1 MSSPDL
7 TPILEQLAAG
17 TIDAAEAARRIDAVK
32 AARAESPATSPTSP
46 TSPPMIGDPTVGDPM
61 AGAPAGP
68 ADPTDWTEPWTAPK
82 EATEPASASEPADA
96 EGQRTE
102 PPRWQTY
109 ARETFNRVAGYAT
122 GDQRRADPPKSEQ
135 TKSEPVTD
143 ADGVPQA
150 ERSTTSTKG
159 VERVSVRAV
168 GRRVRIASEPRV
180 ATVSVDGAHVLRR
193 NGSVLEISSDG
204 ELGPSIDG
212 FTLLRPP
219 RSLDDVRNLGLGKEL
234 FIRVNPNVLVDV
246 ELTAGSLTTEDV
258 RFLGKVRVTAGGA
271 KLNGV
276 EEAHDVLVQAGQAT
290 VKGRIAT
297 GRSRIRCESGSL
309 AVNLDDG
316 SNVTVRAES
325 QLGKVAWA
333 GGHSGAGDEVVMGNG
348 AARLDVGVVMGHATV
363 RVGSE
368 PHQEAR

>member
-7 TPILEQLAAG
+7 TPILEELAAG
-17 TIDAAEAARRIDAVK
+17 RIDAAEASRRIDALK
-32 AARAESPATSPTSP
+32 ASHEEPAGAVPPVDAPPAESH
-46 TSPPMIGDPTVGDPM
+46 
-61 AGAPAGP
+61 
-68 ADPTDWTEPWTAPK
+68 
-82 EATEPASASEPADA
+82 ASASADHDHQAHEETTGSASAGDHADA
-96 EGQRTE
+96 PKAES
-102 PPRWQTY
+102 RWQAY
-109 ARETFNRVAGYAT
+109 ARETFNRAASYVT
-122 GDQRRADPPKSEQ
+122 GEPPKGDSPRAEQPRAQEPSSESASGSAAQ
-135 TKSEPVTD
+135 STGGD
-143 ADGVPQA
+143 DGVPPA
-150 ERSTTSTKG
+150 DRRTTNTKG
-159 VERVSVRAV
+159 VDRVSVRAV

-180 ATVSVDGAHVLRR
+180 ATASVDGAHVLRR
-193 NGSVLEISSDG
+193 SGSVLEISSDG
-204 ELGPSIDG
+204 ELGASIDG

-219 RSLDDVRNLGLGKEL
+219 RSLEDVRNLGLGKEL
-234 FIRVNPNVLVDV
+234 FIRVNPNLIVDV

-271 KLNGV
+271 KLTGI

-297 GRSRIRCESGSL
+297 GRSRLRCESGSL
-309 AVNLDDG
+309 VVELEDD

-368 PHQEAR
+368 PKEA

>member
-7 TPILEQLAAG
+7 TPILEELAAG
-17 TIDAAEAARRIDAVK
+17 RIDAAEASRRIDALK
-32 AARAESPATSPTSP
+32 TAHEQAPPATSSTTDSTAARDETPTGSAAD
-46 TSPPMIGDPTVGDPM
+46 SGGGDARKGD
-61 AGAPAGP
+61 GP
-68 ADPTDWTEPWTAPK
+68 APRANGSTDPHG
-82 EATEPASASEPADA
+82 EAKA
-96 EGQRTE
+96 ES
-102 PPRWQTY
+102 RWQSY
-109 ARETFNRVAGYAT
+109 ARETFNRAASYVTGEQQSRSEHRPDPKPAGAESPRPSAA
-122 GDQRRADPPKSEQ
+122 GDDDVPPADRQ
-135 TKSEPVTD
+135 TTN
-143 ADGVPQA
+143 
-150 ERSTTSTKG
+150 TKG
-159 VERVSVRAV
+159 VDRVSIRAV
-168 GRRVRIASEPRV
+168 GRRVRVASEPRV
-180 ATVSVDGAHVLRR
+180 ATASVDGAHVLRR
-193 NGSVLEISSDG
+193 SGSVLEISSDG
-204 ELGPSIDG
+204 ELGASIDG

-219 RSLDDVRNLGLGKEL
+219 RSLEDVRNLGLGKEL
-234 FIRVNPNVLVDV
+234 FIRVNPNLIVDV

-271 KLNGV
+271 KLMGI

-297 GRSRIRCESGSL
+297 GRSRLRCESGSL
-309 AVNLDDG
+309 VVELEDD

-368 PHQEAR
+368 PRQEA

>member
-7 TPILEQLAAG
+7 TPILEELAAG
-17 TIDAAEAARRIDAVK
+17 RIDAAEASRRIDELKTA
-32 AARAESPATSPTSP
+32 AESE
-46 TSPPMIGDPTVGDPM
+46 PPSFITD
-61 AGAPAGP
+61 
-68 ADPTDWTEPWTAPK
+68 ADPTRTDPTEAGPTTAGHTATGEDAGASTHGSG
-82 EATEPASASEPADA
+82 EAKA
-96 EGQRTE
+96 E
-102 PPRWQTY
+102 PRWQTY
-109 ARETFNRVAGYAT
+109 ARETFNRAASYVT
-122 GDQRRADPPKSEQ
+122 GEQPRTETTTQEPTHTVGEEQPAPSDDEVPPSDRR
-135 TKSEPVTD
+135 
-143 ADGVPQA
+143 
-150 ERSTTSTKG
+150 TTNTKG
-159 VERVSVRAV
+159 VDRVSVRAV

-204 ELGPSIDG
+204 ELGASIDG

-219 RSLDDVRNLGLGKEL
+219 RSLEDVRNLGLGKEL
-234 FIRVNPNVLVDV
+234 FIRVNPNLIVDV

-271 KLNGV
+271 KLTGI

-290 VKGRIAT
+290 VKGRITT
-297 GRSRIRCESGSL
+297 GRSRLRCESGSL
-309 AVNLDDG
+309 VVQLDDD

-325 QLGKVAWA
+325 QLGKVAWS

-368 PHQEAR
+368 HKEDA

>member
-7 TPILEQLAAG
+7 TGILEQLAAG
-17 TIDAAEAARRIDAVK
+17 TIDAAEAARRIDALK
-32 AARAESPATSPTSP
+32 AARAESSTPPPGAEPNFGTDPAT
-46 TSPPMIGDPTVGDPM
+46 DPTGEK
-61 AGAPAGP
+61 AGEAEAGGGHG
-68 ADPTDWTEPWTAPK
+68 
-82 EATEPASASEPADA
+82 EA
-96 EGQRTE
+96 
-102 PPRWQTY
+102 PRWQTY
-109 ARETFNRVAGYAT
+109 ARETFSRVAGYAT
-122 GDQRRADPPKSEQ
+122 GEQRKADPPKA
-135 TKSEPVTD
+135 EPPRAEPRVD
-143 ADGVPQA
+143 DDGVPQSD
-150 ERSTTSTKG
+150 RSTTNTKG
-159 VERVSVRAV
+159 VDRVSVRAV
-168 GRRVRIASEPRV
+168 GRRVRIASESRV
-180 ATVSVDGAHVLRR
+180 STASVDGAHVLRR
-193 NGSVLEISSDG
+193 TGSVLEISSDG
-204 ELGPSIDG
+204 ELGASIDG

-234 FIRVNPNVLVDV
+234 FIRVNPNLLVDV

-276 EEAHDVLVQAGQAT
+276 EEAQDVLVQAGQAT
-290 VKGRIAT
+290 VTGRIAT

-309 AVNLDDG
+309 VVNLDDD

-325 QLGKVAWA
+325 QLGKVTWA

-368 PHQEAR
+368 HQEETR

>member
-7 TPILEQLAAG
+7 SPILEQLAAG
-17 TIDAAEAARRIDAVK
+17 TIDAAEAARRIDALK
-32 AARAESPATSPTSP
+32 PAQPESPPEERHEGTDA
-46 TSPPMIGDPTVGDPM
+46 
-61 AGAPAGP
+61 AA
-68 ADPTDWTEPWTAPK
+68 PTDVPTAADSMNPEGATGPTE
-82 EATEPASASEPADA
+82 EPASASAD
-96 EGQRTE
+96 EHGHHID

-109 ARETFNRVAGYAT
+109 ARETFSRVAGYAT
-122 GDQRRADPPKSEQ
+122 GEQRRPDPPKAD
-135 TKSEPVTD
+135 EPRPEPATD
-143 ADGVPQA
+143 ADGIPQSD
-150 ERSTTSTKG
+150 RSTTSTKG

-246 ELTAGSLTTEDV
+246 ELTAGSLTTENV

-271 KLNGV
+271 KLNGI

-290 VKGRIAT
+290 VKGRIGT

-309 AVNLDDG
+309 VVHLDDG

-368 PHQEAR
+368 PEQEAR

>member
-1 MSSPDL
+1 MSGPDL
-7 TPILEQLAAG
+7 TPILEELAAG
-17 TIDAAEAARRIDAVK
+17 RIDAAEAARRIDELK
-32 AARAESPATSPTSP
+32 AAAPPADVPPAAADAADVTAESPSGRGAD
-46 TSPPMIGDPTVGDPM
+46 DPKVGDRNTAEPGVGETR
-61 AGAPAGP
+61 AGETR
-68 ADPTDWTEPWTAPK
+68 ADEPK
-82 EATEPASASEPADA
+82 A
-96 EGQRTE
+96 ESK
-102 PPRWQTY
+102 WQTY
-109 ARETFNRVAGYAT
+109 ARETFSRVAGYAT
-122 GDQRRADPPKSEQ
+122 GEQAKQDPKPQQPKPEPTRTSPDGEDVPPAD
-135 TKSEPVTD
+135 
-143 ADGVPQA
+143 
-150 ERSTTSTKG
+150 RHTTNTKG
-159 VERVSVRAV
+159 VDRVSVRAV

-180 ATVSVDGAHVLRR
+180 ATASVDGAHVLRR
-193 NGSVLEISSDG
+193 TGSVLEISSDG
-204 ELGPSIDG
+204 ELGASIDG

-234 FIRVNPNVLVDV
+234 FIRVNPNLIVDV

-271 KLNGV
+271 KLTGI

-309 AVNLDDG
+309 VVNLDDD
-316 SNVTVRAES
+316 SNVTVRAEA

-333 GGHSGAGDEVVMGNG
+333 GGHQGAGDEVVMGNG

-368 PHQEAR
+368 PQQEA

>member
-1 MSSPDL
+1 MSGPDL
-7 TPILEQLAAG
+7 TPILEELAAG
-17 TIDAAEAARRIDAVK
+17 RIDAAEAARRIDEMK
-32 AARAESPATSPTSP
+32 AAA
-46 TSPPMIGDPTVGDPM
+46 
-61 AGAPAGP
+61 APADVP
-68 ADPTDWTEPWTAPK
+68 PDAADV
-82 EATEPASASEPADA
+82 ADA
-96 EGQRTE
+96 TAASSSDYGGDAPGVDEPSVDELSVDGPKTTGQREDE
-102 PPRWQTY
+102 PKAEPKWQTY
-109 ARETFNRVAGYAT
+109 ARETFSRVAGYAT
-122 GDQRRADPPKSEQ
+122 GEQPKQDPKPQPKPAEPKRAS
-135 TKSEPVTD
+135 
-143 ADGVPQA
+143 ADGDDVPPA
-150 ERSTTSTKG
+150 DRHTTNTKG
-159 VERVSVRAV
+159 VDRVSVRAV

-180 ATVSVDGAHVLRR
+180 ATASVDGAHVLRR
-193 NGSVLEISSDG
+193 TGSVLEISSDG
-204 ELGPSIDG
+204 ELGASIDG

-234 FIRVNPNVLVDV
+234 FIRVNPNLIVDV

-271 KLNGV
+271 KLTGI

-309 AVNLDDG
+309 AVNLDDD
-316 SNVTVRAES
+316 SNVTVRAEA

-368 PHQEAR
+368 PKQEG

>member
-7 TPILEQLAAG
+7 TPILEQLATGA
-17 TIDAAEAARRIDAVK
+17 IDAAEAARRIDVLK
-32 AARAESPATSPTSP
+32 AQAEPPAEEDRETTDHAEHSDST
-46 TSPPMIGDPTVGDPM
+46 
-61 AGAPAGP
+61 GA
-68 ADPTDWTEPWTAPK
+68 ADPTAGPVDDEQP
-82 EATEPASASEPADA
+82 
-96 EGQRTE
+96 TE

-109 ARETFNRVAGYAT
+109 ARETFNRVTGYAT
-122 GDQRRADPPKSEQ
+122 GEPRRSDPPKAEQ
-135 TKSEPVTD
+135 PRPEPTTD
-143 ADGVPQA
+143 ADGIPQSD
-150 ERSTTSTKG
+150 RSTASTRG

-180 ATVSVDGAHVLRR
+180 TTASVDGAHVLRR

-204 ELGPSIDG
+204 ELGASIDG

-290 VKGRIAT
+290 VTGRIAT
-297 GRSRIRCESGSL
+297 GRSRVRCESGSL
-309 AVNLDDG
+309 VVNLEDG

-368 PHQEAR
+368 PQEAR